1 MAPRLVTV
9 WCPEWPAVAAG
20 TDPTA
25 PAAVLRANRVVARTP
40 AAIVAGVRAGQRRRD
55 AQRTCPELTLV
66 DHDPARDARA
76 FEPVVRAVA
85 ELAPRLEVIEPG
97 WLTLAARGP
106 SRYFGGDEALGERLG
121 ALVAGLIG
129 GGDSGGG
136 SGGGTISDGAAPIA
150 AVPIIGVGIADGRAP
165 SAIAARRAA
174 HRARAVH
181 PRSHGGAPTVERGAR
196 HAVEAVEVVAPGGSA
211 AYVAPLSVAW
221 LRELGEATPELVDL
235 LDRLGVRTLGAL
247 AALGASDVLGR
258 FGNDGLHAHRLATG
272 GDDRPPDVTDPP
284 PERSVE
290 RTFDEPVVQTDPV
303 VFVAKQLAD
312 ELAAA
317 LAAEGRVCT
326 RLIVT
331 TETDHGE
338 RCERAWYRDAG
349 LSAAAMV
356 ERVRW
361 QLDGWLAHPG
371 AVSAGV
377 VLLRLAPDEV
387 RGDDGRQLGLW
398 GGRSQADH
406 DAARAIARLTGLAGE
421 AAVRVPVWHG
431 GRLPDERYRWVPA
444 TTVDLERTS
453 VGPAAE
459 HPWPGA
465 TPRPSPTVVL
475 NDAVRVELV
484 DATGAPLRV
493 SGRGELSTAPAA
505 LVVGGR
511 VRAVQAWAGPWP
523 IDQRWWESRRHRRLA
538 RLHVVTDDGMAHHVI
553 AEQQGW
559 WLTAVY

>member
-1 MAPRLVTV
+1 VVPRLVTV

-20 TDPTA
+20 TDPA
-25 PAAVLRANRVVARTP
+25 VPAAVLRANRVVARTVP
-40 AAIVAGVRAGQRRRD
+40 AIAAGVRPGQRRRD

-76 FEPVVRAVA
+76 FEPIVRAVA
-85 ELAPRLEVIEPG
+85 ELAPRLDVIEPG

-106 SRYFGGDEALGERLG
+106 SRYFGGDDALGERLG
-121 ALVAGLIG
+121 ALVAGLVG
-129 GGDSGGG
+129 GGGAVTD
-136 SGGGTISDGAAPIA
+136 GGTPITAAPI
-150 AVPIIGVGIADGRAP
+150 VGIGIADGRAP

-174 HRARAVH
+174 NRARAVH
-181 PRSHGGAPTVERGAR
+181 PRAHDTRHVGVSTDTRYAAR
-196 HAVEAVEVVAPGGSA
+196 HAVEVVAPGGSA

-235 LDRLGVRTLGAL
+235 LERLGVRTLGAL
-247 AALGASDVLGR
+247 GALGASDVLGR
-258 FGNDGLHAHRLATG
+258 FGRTGLHAHRLATG
-272 GDDRPPDVTDPP
+272 GDERPPDVTDPP

-290 RTFDEPVVQTDPV
+290 RSFDEPVVQTDTV

-312 ELAAA
+312 ELAAT
-317 LAAEGRVCT
+317 LAEEGRVCT
-326 RLIVT
+326 RLVVT

-361 QLDGWLAHPG
+361 QLDGWLAQPG

-377 VLLRLAPDEV
+377 VLLRLVPDEV

-398 GGRSQADH
+398 GGRSQADQ
-406 DAARAIARLTGLAGE
+406 DAARAITRLTGLAGE
-421 AAVRVPVWHG
+421 TAVRVPVWQG

-453 VGPAAE
+453 VGPAAD

-475 NDAVRVELV
+475 DDAVRVELV
-484 DATGAPLRV
+484 DASGTRLRV

-511 VRAVQAWAGPWP
+511 IRAVQAWAGPWP

-553 AEQQGW
+553 AEQQDW